1 MKKTLLYLTA
11 FTGGLSVLVMEI
23 LGTRLVSPFYGA
35 TIFVWTSLIA
45 VTLGA
50 LALGYWLGGLFIDR
64 YPTSKTFFS
73 TVVWSGILFLLPIKL
88 DQWVLFTTDSLGLKF
103 GPLVSAFVLFFI
115 PLLLLGT
122 FSPMVIRLVTT
133 DARSSGHSSGSV
145 FAISTVGS
153 IVGGLL
159 AGFVLIPLYSI
170 TQIFT
175 GVGVILVVLG
185 MGGVVSGGG
194 LDKRTWLFIFFSLIL
209 FLGLLSVSKVEIGH
223 RNLFKVI
230 DHKQS
235 YLGDIKV
242 VDLSGTEYFRCLFV
256 NGSGQTCINEKG
268 ETDGFFQRFLRSELP
283 KFGLSEN
290 SKVLVLGL
298 GGGGVL
304 SMFPREIEVD
314 VVELDEEVVSSAK
327 EHFFFEEHDNLTVV
341 VDDARHYLATA
352 QQGQYDLILENIALG
367 NSIPSYIL
375 SSESFSDMKR
385 LLTEDGILLAHIGSF
400 EIDGDNIF
408 NRAVYS
414 TAASQFEY
422 ALALSSQ
429 PSYVSHLVLY
439 LADNP
444 ISEDFIEEV
453 TVVDMSYEANL
464 VINDDKNPLE
474 YYYLSNAI
482 SQRDSVIGL
491 GGELFYA
498 N

>member
-1 MKKTLLYLTA
+1 MKKSLLYLTA

-35 TIFVWTSLIA
+35 TIFVWTSSIA

-64 YPTSKTFFS
+64 YPTSRTFFS

-103 GPLVSAFVLFFI
+103 GPLVSSFVLFFI

-122 FSPMVIRLVTT
+122 FAPMVIRLVTT

-185 MGGVVSGGG
+185 MGGIVIGGS
-194 LDKRTWLFIFFSLIL
+194 LDKKMRIFILVSFILWLV
-209 FLGLLSVSKVEIGH
+209 LLSVSKVEVGH
-223 RNLFKVI
+223 KNLFKVV

-242 VDLSGTEYFRCLFV
+242 VDLLGAEHFRCLFV
-256 NGSGQTCINEKG
+256 NGSGQTCVNEKG

-283 KFGLSEN
+283 KFDLNEN

-304 SMFPREIEVD
+304 SMFPKEVEVD
-314 VVELDEEVVSSAK
+314 VIELDEEVVSVAK

-352 QQGQYDLILENIALG
+352 QQGQYDLILENITLG
-367 NSIPSYIL
+367 NSVPSYIL
-375 SSESFSDMKR
+375 SLESFSDMKR
-385 LLTEDGILLAHIGSF
+385 LLKEDGILLAHIGSF
-400 EIDGDNIF
+400 DLDGDDIF

-414 TAASQFEY
+414 TVASQFEY

-429 PSYVSHLVLY
+429 PNQVSHLVLY
-439 LADNP
+439 LANNP
-444 ISEDFIEEV
+444 ISADFIEEV
-453 TVVDMSYEANL
+453 TTIDISYDADLVVT
-464 VINDDKNPLE
+464 DDKNPLE
-474 YYYLSNAI
+474 YYYLSNGI
-482 SQRDSVIGL
+482 SQRDDVIGL
-491 GGELFYA
+491 GREMFYA